1 MLLNI
6 LHSAHE
12 LVTFNGFC
20 FTCSRVYFKDLSANN
35 LCRNMFLTVDLKKII
50 RGDLEKMF
58 IENNTFLFDFD
69 VCMTCSNLKSF
80 FSFYR
85 NNVMDLFE

>member
-1 MLLNI
+1 
-6 LHSAHE
+6 
-12 LVTFNGFC
+12 
-20 FTCSRVYFKDLSANN
+20 
-35 LCRNMFLTVDLKKII
+35 MFLKVDLKKII

>member
-1 MLLNI
+1 
-6 LHSAHE
+6 
-12 LVTFNGFC
+12 
-20 FTCSRVYFKDLSANN
+20 
-35 LCRNMFLTVDLKKII
+35 MFLKVDLKKII

-80 FSFYR
+80 SAFTEIMLWIYLNRMVELRVNFLGKILVR
-85 NNVMDLFE
+85 HKN